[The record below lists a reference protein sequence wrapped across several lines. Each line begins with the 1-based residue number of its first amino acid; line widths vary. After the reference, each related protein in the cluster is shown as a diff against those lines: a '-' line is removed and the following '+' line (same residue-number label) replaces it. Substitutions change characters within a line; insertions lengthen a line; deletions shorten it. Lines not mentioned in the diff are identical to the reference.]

1 MKKTNSKR
9 GFTIIEALMA
19 SVLIAIAISALIAAN
34 TAMSNVNAAG
44 ANLSTAEYL
53 LQQVRE
59 RTETT
64 GYQYLRNMYNDKVY
78 SPPVDED
85 GDELTAFNAYSQ
97 HIGVA
102 YVANDNFDE
111 TVDEDEG
118 FLKITA
124 EVRYNGEPITSSS
137 WIRAEY

>member
-1 MKKTNSKR
+1 MKRSNSKR

-78 SPPVDED
+78 NPPLDED
-85 GDELTAFNAYSQ
+85 GDELTEFNAYSQ
-97 HIGVA
+97 RIGVA

-124 EVRYNGEPITSSS
+124 EVRYNGDPITSSS